1 MRRGP
6 ALACGCADVVP
17 ALFDVLYPMRGRP
30 MWALC
35 LPFEL
40 RTASSTYYTLSCGA
54 RRCRRS
60 RILILLREG
69 GGVALWLSRK
79 KRRHAFP
86 LTGVFVSPP
95 HPCALDTPPV
105 VVRRSLDGRRTNE
118 SVYIRRR
125 ATWLAF
131 HCYCFYL
138 PANYISTS
146 SIPPCTTRVILG
158 CSWSCSSSSQCG
170 CALRRL
176 FFRLFFY
183 HRYFFWVPLHN
194 VYFYILIY
202 SFPF

>member
-1 MRRGP
+1 MDVVMRRGP

-40 RTASSTYYTLSCGA
+40 RTASSTYCTSSCGA

-95 HPCALDTPPV
+95 HPCALDTPRLPPLWSV
-105 VVRRSLDGRRTNE
+105 ARWMDVGRMSRCIYAGGRLGSHFIAIASIFLRTI
-118 SVYIRRR
+118 SAR
-125 ATWLAF
+125 AR
-131 HCYCFYL
+131 YL
-138 PANYISTS
+138 HAPPA
-146 SIPPCTTRVILG
+146 
-158 CSWSCSSSSQCG
+158 
-170 CALRRL
+170 
-176 FFRLFFY
+176 
-183 HRYFFWVPLHN
+183 
-194 VYFYILIY
+194 
-202 SFPF
+202 